1 MLTMIHDKCDNCNGS
16 GQSNTGDTC
25 DHCGGKGQY

>member
-1 MLTMIHDKCDNCNGS
+1 MIIDKCDKCNGS

-25 DHCGGKGQY
+25 DHCGGAGQY